1 MAHASEPGMDT
12 SARATI
18 DDRRRIKPFYELLTN
33 LGNELLNCELAEAQ
47 IMCRGQGVPEEKLHT
62 QQPLELLRTLDDM
75 GIIGEDNTD
84 FLKQLLHAAGCLEGK
99 EYVEVYEQERSKH
112 LKDVEILL
120 GRKDQFFV
128 GRTKYVSKILDVFH
142 DTNNVKCRCV
152 LVYGLAGTGKTKLAV
167 ESCAIYK
174 GQQKKSATR
183 LYRVNLRKATKAEEV
198 WLWTL
203 NSVAGRQV
211 TQSQFN
217 MPLVKDWIKKCCQDT
232 IILLDNADDIIRPS
246 STSRD
251 HFINTITDILD
262 LNNAFVKIL
271 MTSRHPVDVHCLK
284 DLPNFLELKLEP
296 LQVHDSIYLLRK
308 MVDQAQSSSGI
319 AVAGGDS
326 TRDDTPLFEIAK
338 LCGNNPQALRALA
351 SRLSSGFQPDKLI
364 EHLKIPALIPK
375 VLDPGSLAASTAVQD
390 ERKDFEDQPMV
401 LSALSITYEE
411 LPQHLK
417 EVLLKLSVL
426 PTSFSLQQGAM
437 ILGRDKPDEVK
448 YDLEDLRK
456 WCLIDKENF
465 DDFDCGVND
474 DDTYYYIHPLV
485 RSTCLTKLKS
495 SKLYEVAYE
504 DAVRRFF
511 VYINDRLKQLTE
523 LGHKDFSRALSKFQL
538 EKTNVFHYLELDM
551 GNKFGCKVN
560 ETEQTTVNPTP
571 LPDTREGLYSIFE
584 TFLEPSKRLEYYQN
598 RSRVMLSRKEIEGW
612 AYLQGWVA
620 DELVVKAKYDDAW
633 ETVEEPLKILQV
645 RETESGITNDLERAR
660 AQLMYVKGR
669 VLVGR
674 REYSK
679 AFEVLKQALSM
690 QQRILGNHSVTA
702 RCLNALGHAYY
713 NKADEGFL
721 SSGVDEAHEYH
732 KKAWE
737 MLVKVT
743 DGKPEKHFDAPM
755 YLLNIGASYHQ
766 MGKKN
771 LLLRKGKAKKFFE
784 LAIANYNEAYELARA
799 LRLTNSSNSAFIL
812 KNMAMS
818 HCEMEDYEKALP
830 LAIHAAEIREKSI
843 GIHPTTARNL
853 YFIGSLYDS
862 LGDKYIKK
870 DKKTSDQHFTDA
882 LEYYNKALKM
892 EMQLGP
898 RGHSIEYEDLKTDL
912 QSLLKKRQGDKT
924 ELETYQRIFHD
935 ADKSAMS
942 PEEVTLTFDSL
953 PDVARQS
960 ARGQH
965 EPQDDD
971 DMDVNEADDNSGAT
985 RRRAPAPVFMQ
996 ETASKKR
1003 RCNIQ

>member
-1 MAHASEPGMDT
+1 M
-12 SARATI
+12 
-18 DDRRRIKPFYELLTN
+18 
-33 LGNELLNCELAEAQ
+33 
-47 IMCRGQGVPEEKLHT
+47 
-62 QQPLELLRTLDDM
+62 
-75 GIIGEDNTD
+75 
-84 FLKQLLHAAGCLEGK
+84 
-99 EYVEVYEQERSKH
+99 
-112 LKDVEILL
+112 
-120 GRKDQFFV
+120 
-128 GRTKYVSKILDVFH
+128 
-142 DTNNVKCRCV
+142 
-152 LVYGLAGTGKTKLAV
+152 
-167 ESCAIYK
+167 
-174 GQQKKSATR
+174 
-183 LYRVNLRKATKAEEV
+183 
-198 WLWTL
+198 
-203 NSVAGRQV
+203 
-211 TQSQFN
+211 
-217 MPLVKDWIKKCCQDT
+217 
-232 IILLDNADDIIRPS
+232 DNADDIIRPS

-702 RCLNALGHAYY
+702 RCLNALGYAYY

-818 HCEMEDYEKALP
+818 HCEMEV
-830 LAIHAAEIREKSI
+830 
-843 GIHPTTARNL
+843 
-853 YFIGSLYDS
+853 
-862 LGDKYIKK
+862 
-870 DKKTSDQHFTDA
+870 
-882 LEYYNKALKM
+882 
-892 EMQLGP
+892 
-898 RGHSIEYEDLKTDL
+898 
-912 QSLLKKRQGDKT
+912 SLLG
-924 ELETYQRIFHD
+924 F
-935 ADKSAMS
+935 
-942 PEEVTLTFDSL
+942 
-953 PDVARQS
+953 
-960 ARGQH
+960 
-965 EPQDDD
+965 
-971 DMDVNEADDNSGAT
+971 
-985 RRRAPAPVFMQ
+985 
-996 ETASKKR
+996 
-1003 RCNIQ
+1003 